1 MALGYGWRMSA
12 LPLPNRLRA
21 FEAAA
26 RHLSFAH
33 AARELHLT
41 PAAVSSQVRLLEA
54 ELGAALFERLGRGL
68 RLTQMGEAYLP
79 SVRKAFD
86 DLRVSTASLFGQK
99 RRRSL
104 RVRAPVSFAT
114 LWLAPRLG
122 RFRQKHP
129 DMDLHIFSSIYAD
142 GAPAGECDLE
152 VRFGAGRW
160 AGYRSDLLQRETA
173 TVIAHHDLVASL
185 DPPARRAALA
195 VLPRIEIMGLAE
207 DAWDRMLGQF
217 GIAARPRPSISVDTS
232 LAALQL
238 VASGQGAAVVL
249 ESFFVAARAML
260 PIERVVDEPLP
271 MFESHYLLQKAGAD
285 PNADTLAFREWI
297 ASEAGP

>member
-1 MALGYGWRMSA
+1 MPA

-33 AARELHLT
+33 AARELNLT
-41 PAAVSSQVRLLEA
+41 AAAVSSQVRMLEA

-68 RLTQMGEAYLP
+68 RLTQVGEAYLP

-104 RVRAPVSFAT
+104 RVRVPVSFAT

-122 RFRQKHP
+122 RFRDKHP
-129 DMDLHIFSSIYAD
+129 EIDLNIFSSIYAD
-142 GAPAGECDLE
+142 GLPVGECDLE
-152 VRFGAGRW
+152 VRFGTGRW
-160 AGYRSDLLQRETA
+160 TGYRSDLLKRETA
-173 TVIAHHDLVASL
+173 TVVAHRDLIALLNHES
-185 DPPARRAALA
+185 RRAALA
-195 VLPRIEIMGLAE
+195 ELPRIEIMGLAE
-207 DAWDRMLGQF
+207 DGWERLLGEL
-217 GIAARPRPSISVDTS
+217 GLETRRRSSISVDTS

-238 VASGQGAAVVL
+238 VASGQGAAIVL
-249 ESFFVAARAML
+249 ESFFVAARVML

-271 MFESHYLLQKAGAD
+271 MAESHYLLHQEGAD
-285 PNADTLAFREWI
+285 PNADTLAFRDWI
-297 ASEAGP
+297 VSEAAL